1 MIFSLRKGWRFIR
14 FIVLFCVL
22 VFLLYSALERLSSWV
37 TPIQQYKI
45 PAGNV
50 VKVAGGSIAE
60 EQPEGGFWQ
69 RLRFFY
75 WYGE

>member
-14 FIVLFCVL
+14 FFVLLCIL
-22 VFLLYSALERLSSWV
+22 AFLLYSAFERLSSWV
-37 TPIQQYKI
+37 TPIQHYKI
-45 PAGNV
+45 PEGNA
-50 VKVAGGSIAE
+50 VKVAGTSIAE
-60 EQPEGGFWQ
+60 EPEGGFWE

>member
-14 FIVLFCVL
+14 FIVLFCIL
-22 VFLLYSALERLSSWV
+22 TFLLYSALERLSSWI
-37 TPIQQYKI
+37 TPIQHYKI
-45 PAGNV
+45 PEGNA
-50 VKVAGGSIAE
+50 VKVAGTSITD
-60 EQPEGGFWQ
+60 EQQERGLWQ

>member
-22 VFLLYSALERLSSWV
+22 FFLLYTALERLSSWV

-45 PAGNV
+45 PAGNA
-50 VKVAGGSIAE
+50 VKVAGSSLE
-60 EQPEGGFWQ
+60 EQPESGFWQ

>member
-1 MIFSLRKGWRFIR
+1 VIFSLRKGWRFIR

-45 PAGNV
+45 PAGNA
-50 VKVAGGSIAE
+50 VKVAGGSLEE
-60 EQPEGGFWQ
+60 EQENGFWQ